1 MHLGALPPQGN
12 PAETNA
18 GLFARSRA
26 IFQRMQFL
34 ARFETHSFA
43 GRNANFSAGS
53 GIAADAGLA
62 GTDAEDAKTAQFNAF
77 TSGEGLFEAFEDRI
91 HRRLG
96 FGAGKAGALD
106 YMMDDVL
113 LNQWSNLP
121 GATELTVL
129 RFPALMLQDSEDLW
143 NSGGGG
149 GLVLSL

>member
-1 MHLGALPPQGN
+1 MESREILELLAFGRGGSVKGVQLLTRLEANGLPGGDTDLGAG
-12 PAETNA
+12 A
-18 GLFARSRA
+18 
-26 IFQRMQFL
+26 
-34 ARFETHSFA
+34 
-43 GRNANFSAGS
+43 

-106 YMMDDVL
+106 YVMDDVL